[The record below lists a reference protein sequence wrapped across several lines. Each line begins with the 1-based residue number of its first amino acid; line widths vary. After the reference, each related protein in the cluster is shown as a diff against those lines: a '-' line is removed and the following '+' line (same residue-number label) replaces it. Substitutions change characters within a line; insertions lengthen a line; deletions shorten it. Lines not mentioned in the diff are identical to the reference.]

1 MRPFAGEDASGQPA
15 DIPDVLLHETAVAWV
30 KARRVKTTPPRAW
43 EESRAAF
50 AERVRAAA
58 AYVNSQYD
66 VEGLC
71 MGFVER
77 LKDVVARKGD
87 RLSK

>member
-1 MRPFAGEDASGQPA
+1 MAVRRLVRKGPWM
-15 DIPDVLLHETAVAWV
+15 VLC
-30 KARRVKTTPPRAW
+30 
-43 EESRAAF
+43 
-50 AERVRAAA
+50 ERVP

>member
-1 MRPFAGEDASGQPA
+1 M
-15 DIPDVLLHETAVAWV
+15 AWA
-30 KARRVKTTPPRAW
+30 KARLVKTTPPRGW
-43 EESRAAF
+43 EESRAVF

>member
-1 MRPFAGEDASGQPA
+1 MD
-15 DIPDVLLHETAVAWV
+15 
-30 KARRVKTTPPRAW
+30 ARRGG
-43 EESRAAF
+43 
-50 AERVRAAA
+50 AAA

>member
-1 MRPFAGEDASGQPA
+1 MPSLGEFLAA
-15 DIPDVLLHETAVAWV
+15 
-30 KARRVKTTPPRAW
+30 
-43 EESRAAF
+43 SRA
-50 AERVRAAA
+50 RAAA

-71 MGFVER
+71 MGFVAR

-87 RLSK
+87 RLNK